1 MRTNKETW
9 ENIQKRFNQIL
20 EKEWIL
26 RSKLEDCWTYKNNSN
41 KTYGGTKYEMEISHR
56 LCHFGIS
63 YKDNLDDFI
72 AVMTVYTNGDVLFEI
87 FKGNEFQ
94 LAPTGIYNCEC
105 FLTEEEFKSFAS
117 AIYEKID
124 LQNKEDV
131 YIDDDFFTDEI
142 KINENLF
149 SDNEE

>member
-1 MRTNKETW
+1 
-9 ENIQKRFNQIL
+9 
-20 EKEWIL
+20 
-26 RSKLEDCWTYKNNSN
+26 
-41 KTYGGTKYEMEISHR
+41 
-56 LCHFGIS
+56 
-63 YKDNLDDFI
+63 
-72 AVMTVYTNGDVLFEI
+72 MTVYTNGDVLFEI

-94 LAPTGIYNCEC
+94 LAPIGIYNCEC